1 MSLSLEFNVSS
12 KWRNR
17 NGGGH
22 IRNRTCEKN
31 YGESTVKVNST
42 KCNGSDFE
50 IISIEW
56 LVILFK
62 KTCLFMKTILNIEL
76 DFKSKHGASATL
88 VIRNSNLPSNT
99 ACICRIYIE
108 ITTYCFFVVQIFQS
122 TIDTAEHLV
131 ILVFRPATLLKR
143 DSGTDLLL
151 WILQNTF
158 FIIHVRAAACFTNL
172 FLSISTKP
180 SISSIV

>member
-1 MSLSLEFNVSS
+1 MQSLSLSLEFNVSS

-50 IISIEW
+50 IISNE
-56 LVILFK
+56 LFVILYK
-62 KTCLFMKTILNIEL
+62 KTCLFIKIILNIEL

-88 VIRNSNLPSNT
+88 VIRISNLPSNT
-99 ACICRIYIE
+99 ACICKNYIE
-108 ITTYCFFVVQIFQS
+108 ITTHCLIVVQIFQS
-122 TIDTAEHLV
+122 TIDAAEHLV

-143 DSGTDLLL
+143 DSDTDLLL
-151 WILQNTF
+151 
-158 FIIHVRAAACFTNL
+158 
-172 FLSISTKP
+172 
-180 SISSIV
+180 